1 VSSHL
6 LEGRSMA
13 PKVGPAAWSSEKLRG
28 YFAHIQ
34 TLKPDLGPAAS
45 QVLAAY
51 YRRQRKTDGAEQART
66 TVRLLQSCV
75 RIAQGHARLMCRK
88 EVSLQDAVV
97 AVLLLE
103 SSTASSAS
111 LVHVIN
117 PLHTTFPA
125 DPVEEYR
132 VTAKKVLEAL
142 GLSGLWPEEAGR
154 LQQVARR
161 LKSEAIEGEDQEVL
175 PVQTTA
181 LDYAQVVTRIQQSQ
195 AAPLPQVDVRQRGK
209 KRRLGLRAS
218 NRPQNSEEKEME
230 ATPGVNSSELNN
242 GNSNGMS
249 LGQENTEQAEDSSCT
264 DSMTEGGS
272 MISVPQCHTSGS
284 EIQSLTKVKSKPVV
298 VESSSNQLLEEEK
311 TPNSDQKQK
320 SEEQKDSGKADQ
332 PKPKLRR
339 LCGTSEVAQVDQ
351 SEGKEGN
358 EKGVGS
364 VSSLT
369 RKRLAEFRAPGQVG
383 EVEEMQSEVVMNVD
397 IVENSLNVEK
407 TEQISKASKA
417 GVDDQKVA
425 KRVQKKSSSGN
436 LLSFVTKM
444 KFDTTKLN
452 LNSDSD
458 PFKQDDFDVDFD
470 LDI

>member
-1 VSSHL
+1 
-6 LEGRSMA
+6 M
-13 PKVGPAAWSSEKLRG
+13 
-28 YFAHIQ
+28 
-34 TLKPDLGPAAS
+34 S
-45 QVLAAY
+45 QI
-51 YRRQRKTDGAEQART
+51 K
-66 TVRLLQSCV
+66 
-75 RIAQGHARLMCRK
+75 
-88 EVSLQDAVV
+88 
-97 AVLLLE
+97 
-103 SSTASSAS
+103 
-111 LVHVIN
+111 
-117 PLHTTFPA
+117 
-125 DPVEEYR
+125 
-132 VTAKKVLEAL
+132 
-142 GLSGLWPEEAGR
+142 
-154 LQQVARR
+154 
-161 LKSEAIEGEDQEVL
+161 
-175 PVQTTA
+175 
-181 LDYAQVVTRIQQSQ
+181 
-195 AAPLPQVDVRQRGK
+195 VDVRQRGK

-249 LGQENTEQAEDSSCT
+249 LGQENTEQAEDLSCT

-351 SEGKEGN
+351 SEVKEGN